1 CRSLGAGIQVK
12 AAFLGSGA
20 FAATVPRPKGGGMS
34 AEQGSSK
41 VLTLAESESAPHA
54 LDALGP
60 IDEGPALAAAPAP
73 EAPETAALDTR
84 TLSRSLFLR
93 LAVLDEDSPE
103 RAYVRDTL
111 IELNLPLVR
120 YAAARFRSRNE
131 PMEDIVQV
139 GTIGL
144 IKAIDRFDCER
155 GVEFP
160 TFA

>member
-1 CRSLGAGIQVK
+1 
-12 AAFLGSGA
+12 
-20 FAATVPRPKGGGMS
+20 MS

-41 VLTLAESESAPHA
+41 VLTLAESETAPHA

-60 IDEGPALAAAPAP
+60 IDEGPATPVP
-73 EAPETAALDTR
+73 ELQDTTQLPETTELQPTAELPDTAALDTR

-93 LAVLDEDSPE
+93 LAALDENSPE

-155 GVEFP
+155 
-160 TFA
+160 

>member
-1 CRSLGAGIQVK
+1 
-12 AAFLGSGA
+12 
-20 FAATVPRPKGGGMS
+20 MS

-41 VLTLAESESAPHA
+41 VLTPAKSEAAPKE
-54 LDALGP
+54 LDALDVLDGIEVVTTLDAVP
-60 IDEGPALAAAPAP
+60 APATP
-73 EAPETAALDTR
+73 PTGEAIDTR

-93 LAVLDEDSPE
+93 LAALDENSPE

-160 TFA
+160 TFAMPTVVGEIKRFEVK

>member
-1 CRSLGAGIQVK
+1 
-12 AAFLGSGA
+12 
-20 FAATVPRPKGGGMS
+20 MS

-41 VLTLAESESAPHA
+41 VLTLTKSEP
-54 LDALGP
+54 
-60 IDEGPALAAAPAP
+60 
-73 EAPETAALDTR
+73 AALLDSSEAIDTR

-93 LAVLDEDSPE
+93 LRTLDAAGAATDSPE
-103 RAYVRDTL
+103 RTYVRDTL

-144 IKAIDRFDCER
+144 IKAIDRFR
-155 GVEFP
+155 LRNAASSFP
-160 TFA
+160 DVFAMPTVVGEIQKRFFFFFSATP

>member
-1 CRSLGAGIQVK
+1 
-12 AAFLGSGA
+12 
-20 FAATVPRPKGGGMS
+20 MS
-34 AEQGSSK
+34 ADQGSSK
-41 VLTLAESESAPHA
+41 VLTLTKSESAPDVLHSVVV
-54 LDALGP
+54 
-60 IDEGPALAAAPAP
+60 EVPAIPAAEAPAFP
-73 EAPETAALDTR
+73 PTSEAIDTR

-93 LAVLDEDSPE
+93 LAALDENSPE

-144 IKAIDRFDCER
+144 IKAIDRFDCE
-155 GVEFP
+155 
-160 TFA
+160 

>member
-1 CRSLGAGIQVK
+1 
-12 AAFLGSGA
+12 
-20 FAATVPRPKGGGMS
+20 MS

-41 VLTLAESESAPHA
+41 VLTLTKSESAPDAVLDDVPVLEA
-54 LDALGP
+54 LPA
-60 IDEGPALAAAPAP
+60 PALPASS
-73 EAPETAALDTR
+73 ESIDTR

-93 LAVLDEDSPE
+93 LAALDENSPE

-139 GTIGL
+139 GTIGH
-144 IKAIDRFDCER
+144 AANTRNR
-155 GVEFP
+155 A
-160 TFA
+160 FANKEMM

>member
-1 CRSLGAGIQVK
+1 
-12 AAFLGSGA
+12 
-20 FAATVPRPKGGGMS
+20 MS

-41 VLTLAESESAPHA
+41 VLTPTKSEAAPKKLDALDVLDTFEGTTA
-54 LDALGP
+54 LDAA
-60 IDEGPALAAAPAP
+60 PAAAAAPAP
-73 EAPETAALDTR
+73 VPEPAEIDTR

-93 LAVLDEDSPE
+93 LAALAEDSPE

-139 GTIGL
+139 GT
-144 IKAIDRFDCER
+144 
-155 GVEFP
+155 
-160 TFA
+160 